1 MIRSKEQ
8 WQSMLEKKLP
18 PEDAAVFRNRGIT
31 AHYAGLYLAH
41 PELFKWA
48 GMAAFASRQVGLA
61 LLAADMLSSPGRLVS
76 TGNTGSSS
84 SELISALDV
93 VGGALRSILSLPL
106 WAYDSA
112 VRSLLLDDLEAIRK
126 GNNAIYHD
134 ISWAHEAYLC
144 GGIEE
149 ISSNTGPGEEL
160 MLEGFGMIDEGRRCA
175 GSDPDRS
182 SELVVQGN
190 IRLLRHEQIMTLGPV
205 FESISPQG
213 RIVVSFGSELVFS
226 GAVPRGV
233 RDRASFV
240 EFSGF
245 FETLTGMKSVA
256 DQSHRWQWIEG
267 QVLPVW
273 REVDRTFD
281 RSPHLQSFLRKLVEA
296 E

>member
-18 PEDAAVFRNRGIT
+18 PEDAAVFRNRAIT

-61 LLAADMLSSPGRLVS
+61 LLAADMLSSPGRFVS
-76 TGNTGSSS
+76 PGNTGSSS
-84 SELISALDV
+84 SELISTLDV

-134 ISWAHEAYLC
+134 ISWAHEAYLA

-149 ISSNTGPGEEL
+149 ISSNTGPGKEL
-160 MLEGFGMIDEGRRCA
+160 MLEGFSMIDEGRRCA

-182 SELVVQGN
+182 SELVIQGN
-190 IRLLRHEQIMTLGPV
+190 ICLLRHEQIMTLGPV

-213 RIVVSFGSELVFS
+213 RIVVSFGSELVFRE
-226 GAVPRGV
+226 AVPRGV

-256 DQSHRWQWIEG
+256 DQSHRWLWIEG